1 VIGRDHLDSGSVAS
15 PNRETEGMKDG
26 TDAVSDWAILNALIN
41 AVGGA
46 TWVSF
51 HHGGGVGMGYSQHA
65 GQVIVAD
72 GTPEAARRLERVL
85 TTDPGLGVVRHADAG
100 YEIAIEALF
109 VLLVVAGCNS
119 EPEPTPTTTTTPE
132 PPPLAITYCDIDRS
146 DLCLE
151 GFGLDNDERL
161 LILFKADDR
170 LFANIYIRS
179 DGPDGEMIFE
189 CRQSEDFL
197 ENVYCLGDEFTEG
210 ESVKLNIHSKRND
223 RLIALGVFNVQ
234 YTNLPT
240 RDVVFEVDATQIPSP
255 AIAAEPVTP
264 TLVPSYTNPSY
275 PNPAYPNPTSA
286 P

>member
-1 VIGRDHLDSGSVAS
+1 M
-15 PNRETEGMKDG
+15 NRFP
-26 TDAVSDWAILNALIN
+26 LL
-41 AVGGA
+41 
-46 TWVSF
+46 
-51 HHGGGVGMGYSQHA
+51 
-65 GQVIVAD
+65 
-72 GTPEAARRLERVL
+72 
-85 TTDPGLGVVRHADAG
+85 
-100 YEIAIEALF
+100 ALF
-109 VLLVVAGCNS
+109 VLLVVAGCNP

-240 RDVVFEVDATQIPSP
+240 RDVVFEGDATPIPSP